1 MKKIGKKMRLPSV
14 EKSELQLPQGFLV
27 VALGRALI
35 RVWWTAVVV
44 YTEGSM
50 RKNKLKF

>member
-14 EKSELQLPQGFLV
+14 EKSELQLPQGFL
-27 VALGRALI
+27 ALGRALI

-50 RKNKLKF
+50 RKSKLKF